1 MFTLSLSLSHFHSRI
16 LQVYKKIH
24 KFCDILGYFTTNQW
38 HFSNANVQRL
48 WQRLSPADR
57 DLFFFNMAD
66 MNWSE
71 AINLSIFGI
80 RTYLMKEDP
89 ATIPAALKRAQR
101 YRSPISL
108 FFSN

>member
-1 MFTLSLSLSHFHSRI
+1 MLIYSLSSLSTFRI

-24 KFCDILGYFTTNQW
+24 KFCTILAYFTTNKW
-38 HFSNANVQRL
+38 EFSNKNVQRL
-48 WQRLSPADR
+48 WAKLDAEDR
-57 DLFFFNMAD
+57 KLFFFDISD

-89 ATIPAALKRAQR
+89 STIPAALKRAQR
-101 YRSPISL
+101 
-108 FFSN
+108 

>member
-1 MFTLSLSLSHFHSRI
+1 MLIVKLNVTFLNKMYDYLNSRI

-38 HFSNANVQRL
+38 NFSNANVQRL
-48 WQRLSPADR
+48 WSRLSPTDQE
-57 DLFFFNMAD
+57 LFFFNMAD
-66 MNWSE
+66 MKWSE

-89 ATIPAALKRAQR
+89 TSIPAALSRAQR
-101 YRSPISL
+101 
-108 FFSN
+108 